1 MTARTAGR
9 GPVAALLPSRWPDLL
24 LALLVLWYG
33 YQEAQWLSAGWS
45 FGVHRTVLV
54 MVLTAVAVALFR
66 TLPGTALGLVWLTTA
81 VQLLIGPGVLQTQLA
96 VAFVAYGAARYGST
110 AVLWLSGASLPC
122 GAVMALL
129 IARRHGIDLPVSISR
144 LVRPLGVAPLEAIG
158 LIGAALLAII
168 ATPWLLG
175 LLLRVRAKAAQDQAQ
190 AEARRIRIEAE
201 RAQAQQIAE
210 LRDGQARLARDVH
223 DVVGH
228 SLAVILV
235 QAESAGFLPDGDTAA
250 MRRTMENIAASAR
263 QSLREVREV
272 LASTDAEHQR
282 ATPPQGSLE
291 TLLEGVESAGNPLR
305 ATVVGTPQ
313 PLPPELETVAFR
325 VLQEMLTNALKHGL
339 RGEPVVVE
347 RQWDRALR
355 LEVRNVVARE
365 PRIPDGASGEGPATG
380 RGGSGIEGMHRRL
393 EAVGGRLDVRRTRE
407 ADTGPVFT
415 ATAWMP
421 LRTGETA

>member
-1 MTARTAGR
+1 MSARTDGR
-9 GPVAALLPSRWPDLL
+9 GPGIALLRTRWPDLL
-24 LALLVLWYG
+24 LALAVAWYG
-33 YQEAQWLSAGWS
+33 YHEAQRLAAGWD
-45 FGVHRTVLV
+45 FGTNRTALV
-54 MVLTAVAVALFR
+54 VVLTAVAVALFR
-66 TLPGTALGLVWLTTA
+66 TLPGTALGLVWLTA
-81 VQLLIGPGVLQTQLA
+81 MVQLLMGPGVLQTQLA
-96 VAFVAYGAARYGST
+96 VGFVAYGAARHGSA
-110 AVLWLSGASLPC
+110 AVLWLSGASLPL
-122 GAVMALL
+122 GAAMALL
-129 IARRHGIDLPVSISR
+129 VVRQYGIDLPVSVSQ
-144 LVRPLGVAPLEAIG
+144 LVRPLGVAHVGAVG
-158 LIGAALLAII
+158 LIGTALLAII

-190 AEARRIRIEAE
+190 AEARRIRVEAE

-235 QAESAGFLPDGDTAA
+235 QAESAQFLPGDDTAA

-272 LASTDAEHQR
+272 LASTEAEHQPG
-282 ATPPQGSLE
+282 TPPQASLE
-291 TLLEGVESAGNPLR
+291 TLLEGVEAAGNPLR
-305 ATVVGTPQ
+305 STVVGRPR

-347 RQWDRALR
+347 RRWDRTLR
-355 LEVRNVVARE
+355 LEVRNVAAQE
-365 PRIPDGASGEGPATG
+365 PRTPDGAAGVEAGTG
-380 RGGSGIEGMHRRL
+380 RGGSGIEGMRRRL
-393 EAVGGRLDVRRTRE
+393 DAVGGRLDVRRTGE
-407 ADTGPVFT
+407 PDTGPVFT

>member
-1 MTARTAGR
+1 MTARTGGR
-9 GPVAALLPSRWPDLL
+9 GPAAALLSARWPDLL
-24 LALLVLWYG
+24 LALAVVWFG
-33 YQEAQWLSAGWS
+33 SREAEWLAGGWG
-45 FGVHRTVLV
+45 FGTHRTVPV
-54 MVLTAVAVALFR
+54 VVLTAVAVALFR
-66 TLPGTALGLVWLTTA
+66 TLPGTALGLVWLTA
-81 VQLLIGPGVLQTQLA
+81 VVQVLIGPGVLQTQLA
-96 VAFVAYGAARYGST
+96 VAFVAYGTARYGST

-122 GAVMALL
+122 GAAMALL
-129 IARRHGIDLPVSISR
+129 VVRQHGIDLPVSVSQ
-144 LVRPLGVAPLEAIG
+144 LVRPLGVAPVGAVG
-158 LIGAALLAII
+158 LIGTALLAII

-190 AEARRIRIEAE
+190 AEARRIRVEAE
-201 RAQAQQIAE
+201 RTQAQQIAE
-210 LRDGQARLARDVH
+210 LRDSQARLARDVH

-235 QAESAGFLPDGDTAA
+235 QAESAQFLPGDDNAA

-272 LASTDAEHQR
+272 LASTGAEHQG
-282 ATPPQGSLE
+282 AALPQGSLE
-291 TLLEGVESAGNPLR
+291 TLLEGVEAAGNPLR
-305 ATVVGTPQ
+305 STVVGTPR

-365 PRIPDGASGEGPATG
+365 LRVPDGAGGKDPTPGE
-380 RGGSGIEGMHRRL
+380 GGSGIEGMHRRL

-407 ADTGPVFT
+407 TDTGPVFT